1 MDIFTSISS
10 FIYRIRYKLFWGT
23 LLAVALTVYFTQFM
37 PKRYVVTT
45 TIFTGITSKTSL
57 DDMNGSTSW
66 NTSSNAHDNIIN
78 LVKAKTTLESISIGL
93 IAQGLMYGNAD
104 QDNHYITAA
113 HYKKLRRSIPL
124 EVLSLVDKKSF
135 DKTVENLTKYRIED
149 KNNCI
154 YAMFSWLDPHYSYL
168 ALSKM
173 KVSRRGNSDMIEIS
187 YEADDPGIAAN
198 TLLLLNKELVSRYEG
213 LLLNA
218 SSDVIKHFEQQLAK
232 AADTLNAAENDLV
245 VFNIENKIINYEEQ
259 TKHLA
264 AQNNSLEER
273 YESIL
278 LRNRSSLALVRRI
291 EHQMETHT
299 KLIRENELFLSSL
312 GDVARLNGKIAEI
325 EIFGSDST
333 SKKGLVEYKRELRK
347 AESNIKSISD
357 TIDNYRF
364 SKEGV
369 VITDMVEQWLNAML
383 DFEKSKSE
391 IDVMVSRKSDI
402 KDQYSVFSP
411 VGPNLGRK
419 DRAVRVAEEA
429 YLTILHHLGLAKL
442 KHKNILL
449 DAGTLQI
456 VTPPEIPL
464 LNIPRKREIFVIMAF
479 FAAIIFISGFYLLID
494 LIDRTIRDKQRGE
507 RLTKGRIIGAFPTD
521 KQLKYRR
528 FAEQIRRI
536 STSYLAN
543 ILGRYIHKDSTTIIN
558 VLSIENGEGKS
569 FIADQLVQFWSERG
583 FTVAYVSHH
592 KEFESDTKTFRQSS
606 SVYDFL
612 SPEQLESRPDII
624 IAEYMAIKENS
635 MPEVLLSE
643 ASVNLLVLNARRA
656 WKQSDVPIYEA
667 LRQLLGDKALILYL
681 NKASREAVE
690 QFTGQLPPYTM
701 IHNLSYRLFNLG
713 ITAQK

>member
-1 MDIFTSISS
+1 
-10 FIYRIRYKLFWGT
+10 
-23 LLAVALTVYFTQFM
+23 
-37 PKRYVVTT
+37 
-45 TIFTGITSKTSL
+45 
-57 DDMNGSTSW
+57 
-66 NTSSNAHDNIIN
+66 
-78 LVKAKTTLESISIGL
+78 
-93 IAQGLMYGNAD
+93 
-104 QDNHYITAA
+104 
-113 HYKKLRRSIPL
+113 
-124 EVLSLVDKKSF
+124 
-135 DKTVENLTKYRIED
+135 
-149 KNNCI
+149 
-154 YAMFSWLDPHYSYL
+154 
-168 ALSKM
+168 
-173 KVSRRGNSDMIEIS
+173 
-187 YEADDPGIAAN
+187 
-198 TLLLLNKELVSRYEG
+198 
-213 LLLNA
+213 
-218 SSDVIKHFEQQLAK
+218 
-232 AADTLNAAENDLV
+232 AAENDLV
-245 VFNIENKIINYEEQ
+245 AFNIENKIINYEEQ

-333 SKKGLVEYKRELRK
+333 SKKGLAEYKRELRK

-364 SKEGV
+364 SKEGI